1 MKNDKTISELPD
13 PRLVLIDPTPRLVSP
28 ESNMFTVIK
37 AVVPGSADTTNF
49 ANAWEPFLKDDMGL
63 PCWSVACRDKIVKL
77 DDCDLTTKEPVSF
90 SVLPS
95 TKEVDTI

>member
-37 AVVPGSADTTNF
+37 AVVTEPADTTNL
-49 ANAWEPFLKDDMGL
+49 ANAWEPFL
-63 PCWSVACRDKIVKL
+63 
-77 DDCDLTTKEPVSF
+77 
-90 SVLPS
+90 
-95 TKEVDTI
+95 